1 MDLYKTGMLV
11 AMVLCVR
18 GIDCIYGPVQ
28 DRNASGHVFVC
39 QGDRSIFVFMDLYKT
54 GMLVAMC
61 LCVRGIDCIYGPVQD
76 RNVSG
81 HVFVCQGI
89 DLCIYGPVQDRNVSG
104 HVFVCQ
110 GDRSLYVWTCT
121 RQEC

>member
-11 AMVLCVR
+11 AMFLCVRGVDLCIYGPVQDKNVSGHVLCVR
-18 GIDCIYGPVQ
+18 GVDLCIYGPVQ

-39 QGDRSIFVFMDLYKT
+39 QGGSVVFMDLYNT
-54 GMLVAMC
+54 GILVA
-61 LCVRGIDCIYGPVQD
+61 LLFCVRGIDCIYGPVQD

-81 HVFVCQGI
+81 HVFM
-89 DLCIYGPVQDRNVSG
+89 
-104 HVFVCQ
+104 CQ
-110 GDRSLYVWTCT
+110 GDRSLYLWTCT

>member
-11 AMVLCVR
+11 AMFLCVR
-18 GIDCIYGPVQ
+18 GID
-28 DRNASGHVFVC
+28 
-39 QGDRSIFVFMDLYKT
+39 L
-54 GMLVAMC
+54 
-61 LCVRGIDCIYGPVQD
+61 CIYGPVQD

-81 HVFVCQGI
+81 HVLCVRGV

-110 GDRSLYVWTCT
+110 GDRLYLWTCT

>member
-11 AMVLCVR
+11 AMFLCVR
-18 GIDCIYGPVQ
+18 
-28 DRNASGHVFVC
+28 
-39 QGDRSIFVFMDLYKT
+39 
-54 GMLVAMC
+54 
-61 LCVRGIDCIYGPVQD
+61 
-76 RNVSG
+76 
-81 HVFVCQGI
+81 GI

-110 GDRSLYVWTCT
+110 GDRSLYLWTCT

>member
-11 AMVLCVR
+11 AMFLCVR

-28 DRNASGHVFVC
+28 S
-39 QGDRSIFVFMDLYKT
+39 
-54 GMLVAMC
+54 GMLVAMF
-61 LCVRGIDCIYGPVQD
+61 LCVR
-76 RNVSG
+76 
-81 HVFVCQGI
+81 GI

-110 GDRSLYVWTCT
+110 GDRSLYLWTCT

>member
-11 AMVLCVR
+11 AMFLCVR
-18 GIDCIYGPVQ
+18 
-28 DRNASGHVFVC
+28 
-39 QGDRSIFVFMDLYKT
+39 
-54 GMLVAMC
+54 
-61 LCVRGIDCIYGPVQD
+61 
-76 RNVSG
+76 
-81 HVFVCQGI
+81 GI

-110 GDRSLYVWTCT
+110 GDRSLYLWLVAMFLCVRGFDLCISVQDRNVSGHVFVCQGDRLYLWTCT

>member
-11 AMVLCVR
+11 AMFLCVR
-18 GIDCIYGPVQ
+18 GID
-28 DRNASGHVFVC
+28 
-39 QGDRSIFVFMDLYKT
+39 L
-54 GMLVAMC
+54 
-61 LCVRGIDCIYGPVQD
+61 CIYGPVQD

-81 HVFVCQGI
+81 HVFVCQGVDLCI
-89 DLCIYGPVQDRNVSG
+89 YGPVQDRNVSGHVFVCQGVDLCIYGPVQDRNVSG

-110 GDRSLYVWTCT
+110 GDRSLYLWTCT